1 MHIPSVRIVIPLCM
15 GIAVADAWLLKR
27 SLPIGAYLAMLSVL
41 LGVLLVCHRWSAR
54 VSFMCGSAMF
64 VFMFGAMRLQMR
76 HNGIIDGAEH
86 NTHLLKGRVVEAPR
100 AKKKSTEVVV
110 KTQRGDMILAY
121 TKQTKKPEIGDFIEV
136 FTIHGIEPT
145 YQVGGYCFDHSDN
158 PDFPL
163 ERYRHNLYRRGIAAT
178 CYADSIAVAVP
189 SGNNTI
195 PFITRLHRLQTA
207 MADEYRKAGIDGDEG
222 ALIEAMTTGSRLNLS
237 SELRNQYSRAGTS
250 HVLALSG
257 FHLTII
263 YALLEILLFTRLMHG
278 WLRRGTRIMSIVL
291 IWAFVVIAG
300 APPSLVRAAIM
311 CTLMTVSQIVSVH
324 VSDDNRHINIR
335 WGNFLDEMGENGLIN
350 SLSIAAIIML
360 VYDPFMLFDIGFQL
374 SFMSML
380 GLCLCRDIA
389 ARIMRV
395 IKLPIPEMLIAAY
408 IVVMLRW
415 VVRAAT
421 GVALTSI
428 ICTVFTFPLVAYYFG
443 TIPTMSVLTN
453 ILISLP
459 AFALLVLAAAWWI
472 CAPVA
477 AIQALIGKC
486 LIGTADVMN
495 GVTRWVSAMDNA
507 VIEWHPTLLHV
518 ILVYVLIAVVGR
530 MYSRMVRKID
540 ATRTI

>member
-1 MHIPSVRIVIPLCM
+1 
-15 GIAVADAWLLKR
+15 
-27 SLPIGAYLAMLSVL
+27 
-41 LGVLLVCHRWSAR
+41 
-54 VSFMCGSAMF
+54 
-64 VFMFGAMRLQMR
+64 
-76 HNGIIDGAEH
+76 
-86 NTHLLKGRVVEAPR
+86 
-100 AKKKSTEVVV
+100 
-110 KTQRGDMILAY
+110 
-121 TKQTKKPEIGDFIEV
+121 
-136 FTIHGIEPT
+136 
-145 YQVGGYCFDHSDN
+145 
-158 PDFPL
+158 
-163 ERYRHNLYRRGIAAT
+163 
-178 CYADSIAVAVP
+178 
-189 SGNNTI
+189 
-195 PFITRLHRLQTA
+195 
-207 MADEYRKAGIDGDEG
+207 
-222 ALIEAMTTGSRLNLS
+222 
-237 SELRNQYSRAGTS
+237 
-250 HVLALSG
+250 
-257 FHLTII
+257 
-263 YALLEILLFTRLMHG
+263 
-278 WLRRGTRIMSIVL
+278 MSIVL

-477 AIQALIGKC
+477 VIQALIGKC

-518 ILVYVLIAVVGR
+518 ILVYVLIAVVGM